1 MQWRKALKIFAF
13 APPKQ
18 LMNNHITETITV
30 DMCQDFH
37 YQYSILGKAKM
48 LQSPPAPPSPKMPPL
63 KIQNLVCPPKSQNP
77 DINFAPP

>member
-1 MQWRKALKIFAF
+1 MKWREAPKNFAF

-18 LMNNHITETITV
+18 LMDNHVVETITV

-48 LQSPPAPPSPKMPPL
+48 LQSPLPPL
-63 KIQNLVCPPKSQNP
+63 VPTIKCCYM
-77 DINFAPP
+77 ATA